1 MREREVCDFVRV
13 YVFDWHV
20 LSALAV
26 PLIFSALFPVYWI
39 LICPE
44 IWHRHPGMRLATV
57 LVDPKIYKADEK
69 HLVRLQKCFFQ
80 CSDSCPVNGRN
91 RNIS

>member
-1 MREREVCDFVRV
+1 MAREREVCDFVRV

-44 IWHRHPGMRLATV
+44 IWHRHPGKTGKSSFLKILAINTNNLRSTTAIV
-57 LVDPKIYKADEK
+57 LPC
-69 HLVRLQKCFFQ
+69 H
-80 CSDSCPVNGRN
+80 
-91 RNIS
+91 